1 MKKRVSKITSDVA
14 TGISSGAGA
23 SIGVVTG
30 SVISQSV
37 NAAEPEDTSEEVVV
51 EEVITPNPPQPSQS
65 QPQHPSQPQTQE
77 PQAED
82 PQVTQPTQ
90 PTPTP
95 PEKPEVTPPVPGDDT
110 PEPEVQVMSYETVT
124 NEDGSRMDVA
134 VVAVD
139 GQPVVVADLDQDGVA
154 DLLAVDE
161 NQNGVIEENEIHDIS
176 EQQLAMQ
183 PLQEAAGMDMGNHL
197 AQADPDPDYVNDAD
211 VDDYMA

>member
-1 MKKRVSKITSDVA
+1 MKKQASKIKSDVA

-37 NAAEPEDTSEEVVV
+37 NAAEPQDTSEEVVV
-51 EEVITPNPPQPSQS
+51 EEVITPNPPRPSQS
-65 QPQHPSQPQTQE
+65 QSQQPSQPQAEE
-77 PQAED
+77 PHAEE
-82 PQVTQPTQ
+82 PQPTQ

-139 GQPVVVADLDQDGVA
+139 GQPVMVADLDRDGVA
-154 DLLAVDE
+154 DLLVVDE
-161 NQNGVIEENEIHDIS
+161 NQNGMIEENEIHDIS

-197 AQADPDPDYVNDAD
+197 AQADPNPDYVNDAD

>member
-1 MKKRVSKITSDVA
+1 MKKRASKITSDVA

-30 SVISQSV
+30 SAISQSV
-37 NAAEPEDTSEEVVV
+37 NAAEPEDTSEDVVV
-51 EEVITPNPPQPSQS
+51 EEVITSNPPQPSQS
-65 QPQHPSQPQTQE
+65 PHPSQPATE
-77 PQAED
+77 ELQAEE
-82 PQVTQPTQ
+82 PHPTQPTT

-95 PEKPEVTPPVPGDDT
+95 PEKPEDTPPAPGGDT
-110 PEPEVQVMSYETVT
+110 PEPEVEVMSYETVM

-134 VVAVD
+134 IVAVD
-139 GQPVVVADLDQDGVA
+139 GQPVMVADLNQDGVA

-161 NQNGVIEENEIHDIS
+161 NQNGMIEENEIHDIS

-197 AQADPDPDYVNDAD
+197 AQADPNPDYVNDAD